1 VTGNLIKFKIMISFD
16 PGLIIWTTI
25 IFTLLLI
32 VLKKFAWKPILSAV
46 DERNKSIGEA
56 LKAADKAKEEMAL
69 LNADNERILA
79 EARLQRDA
87 LLKEARDIK
96 DGIINEAKEKAN
108 KEADKIITS
117 AKEQI
122 VNEKM
127 KAITE
132 LKNSVAIL
140 SIDIAEKV
148 IKRELKEKTNQE
160 EFIAGVL
167 KNSGLN

>member
-1 VTGNLIKFKIMISFD
+1 MISFD

-46 DERNKSIGEA
+46 DERNNSIEEA

-69 LNADNERILA
+69 LNADNERILD
-79 EARLQRDA
+79 EAKLKRDA

-96 DGIINEAKEKAN
+96 DGIINDAKEQAN
-108 KEADKIITS
+108 VEAEKIITS

-122 VNEKM
+122 ANEKM

-148 IKRELKEKTNQE
+148 LKSELKDKDNQQ
-160 EFIAGVL
+160 EFIATVL
-167 KNSGLN
+167 KNTDLN

>member
-1 VTGNLIKFKIMISFD
+1 MISFD

-32 VLKKFAWKPILSAV
+32 LLKKFAWKPILSAV
-46 DERNKSIGEA
+46 DERNTSIEEA
-56 LKAADKAKEEMAL
+56 LKAADKAKEEMEQ
-69 LNADNERILA
+69 LNADNERILD
-79 EARLQRDA
+79 EAKLKRDA
-87 LLKEARDIK
+87 LLKEAREIK

-108 KEADKIITS
+108 VEADKIITS

-122 VNEKM
+122 AHEKM

-132 LKNSVAIL
+132 LKNSVAVL

-148 IKRELKEKTNQE
+148 LKNELKDKDRQQ
-160 EFIAGVL
+160 EFIL
-167 KNSGLN
+167 SLIHI